1 VQSLTFKLIQLFRKS
16 GWQGGAN
23 RLFFRNS
30 HNFEVNSSFL
40 QGYLLK
46 NQYSIPM
53 LPNIQNQQDRL
64 AEIFRQ
70 RDNQITQESKV
81 AFLKIQSWQFAMRT
95 PEIGQSYLKEAAS
108 MIKQSLLSFVPNTF
122 VLSEEGY
129 YIDQTEN

>member
-1 VQSLTFKLIQLFRKS
+1 M
-16 GWQGGAN
+16 
-23 RLFFRNS
+23 
-30 HNFEVNSSFL
+30 
-40 QGYLLK
+40 K

-64 AEIFRQ
+64 AETFRQ
-70 RDNQITQESKV
+70 RDNQIIQESKV

-129 YIDQTEN
+129 YIDQIEN